1 MRSSHSGPSKL
12 LLRDLPLPVTL
23 ALRYV
28 RSTRRDAFASFLSA
42 VAAGGIAL
50 GVTALVLSL
59 AVISGFQEALRGEL
73 LGRTPQV
80 LVDLPPGLGLAAA
93 QAAREA
99 VRRMPGVTGAQ
110 LQVRGSGWVVEQG
123 KAHAVEL
130 VGFEGRVPR
139 SFPGAAGGP
148 EGLYVPAS
156 LAARWGLVPGR
167 PLSLLSPRPTLTPLG
182 PQPRLRTLPL
192 AGTYRSGR
200 TQEDRE
206 RVALPRAVA
215 ETLLGGSERQIEV
228 AAASLDAALAVA
240 ARLRDRP
247 TGGDGGRSSGTAA
260 SGGLAGTAASGGLV
274 GTAASGGVA
283 PLPPGSEVR
292 TWQEL
297 NRPLLFALRLE
308 KVMMFV
314 AVSLIV
320 LVASLALVADLALII
335 SSKRPEVGMLA
346 TMGATPAALRQT
358 FVLLGGLV
366 AGSGIA
372 LGTVIGVGGAMV
384 LDRYRLVPV
393 PGRVYFLDYVPF
405 LVKPL
410 DLALVLVLTLALALA
425 SALYAAQ
432 RAATLDP
439 IEALRR

>member
-1 MRSSHSGPSKL
+1 MSGSRPAKNPRASRL
-12 LLRDLPLPVTL
+12 LQRNLPLPVTL
-23 ALRYV
+23 ALRYL

-42 VAAGGIAL
+42 VAALGIAL

-59 AVISGFQEALRGEL
+59 AVISGFQEALRAEL
-73 LGRTPQV
+73 LGRTPQL
-80 LVDLPPGLGLAAA
+80 LVDLPPGLGLGAA

-99 VRRMPGVTGAQ
+99 VRRVPGVTGAQ
-110 LQVRGSGWVVEQG
+110 LQVRGGGWVVDQG
-123 KAHAVEL
+123 KVHAVEL
-130 VGFEGRVPR
+130 IGFEGRVPR
-139 SFPGAAGGP
+139 SFPGAAGGR

-156 LAARWGLVPGR
+156 LAARWGLAPGR
-167 PLSLLSPRPTLTPLG
+167 GLSLVSPRPTLTPLG

-200 TQEDRE
+200 AQEDRE

-215 ETLLGGSERQIEV
+215 ETLLGGAERQIEV
-228 AAASLDAALAVA
+228 AAADLDTATAVG
-240 ARLRDRP
+240 ARLP
-247 TGGDGGRSSGTAA
+247 
-260 SGGLAGTAASGGLV
+260 
-274 GTAASGGVA
+274 
-283 PLPPGSEVR
+283 PLLPAGSEVR
-292 TWQEL
+292 TWKDL

-320 LVASLALVADLALII
+320 LVAALALVADLALII
-335 SSKRPEVGMLA
+335 SSKRPEIGMLA
-346 TMGATPAALRQT
+346 TMGATPAALRQA

-372 LGTVIGVGGAMV
+372 LGTLLGVGGAQV
-384 LDRYRLVPV
+384 LDRYRLVQV

-410 DLALVLVLTLALALA
+410 DLALVLLLTLALALG

-439 IEALRR
+439 IQALRR

>member
-1 MRSSHSGPSKL
+1 MTSARLRPSRTGGSSRL

-50 GVTALVLSL
+50 GVAALVLSL

-73 LGRTPQV
+73 LGRTPQL

-93 QAAREA
+93 QAARDA
-99 VRRMPGVTGAQ
+99 VRRVPGVTGAQ
-110 LQVRGSGWVVEQG
+110 LQVRGSGWVVELG
-123 KAHAVEL
+123 KVHAVEL
-130 VGFEGRVPR
+130 IGFEGRVPR

-148 EGLYVPAS
+148 EGLYVPAP
-156 LAARWGLVPGR
+156 LAARWGLAPGR
-167 PLSLLSPRPTLTPLG
+167 TLSLLSPRPTLTPLG

-200 TQEDRE
+200 AQEDRE

-228 AAASLDAALAVA
+228 ATGDLDAALAVA
-240 ARLRDRP
+240 ARLRSDVWIR
-247 TGGDGGRSSGTAA
+247 GGP
-260 SGGLAGTAASGGLV
+260 GL
-274 GTAASGGVA
+274 
-283 PLPPGSEVR
+283 LPPGSEVR
-292 TWQEL
+292 TWKEL

-335 SSKRPEVGMLA
+335 SSKRPEIGMLA
-346 TMGATPAALRQT
+346 TMGATPAALRHA

-366 AGSGIA
+366 AGSGIV
-372 LGTVIGVGGAMV
+372 LGTVIGVGSAMV

-410 DLALVLVLTLALALA
+410 DLALVLVLTLGLALA

-439 IEALRR
+439 IEAMRR

>member
-1 MRSSHSGPSKL
+1 LTPARLRPSRAGGSSRL

-73 LGRTPQV
+73 LGRTPQL

-93 QAAREA
+93 QAARAA
-99 VRRMPGVTGAQ
+99 VRRVPGVIGAQ

-123 KAHAVEL
+123 KVHAVEL
-130 VGFEGRVPR
+130 IGFEGRVPR

-156 LAARWGLVPGR
+156 LAARWGLAPGR
-167 PLSLLSPRPTLTPLG
+167 TLSLLSPRPTLTPLG

-200 TQEDRE
+200 AQEDRE

-215 ETLLGGSERQIEV
+215 ETLLGGAERQIEV
-228 AAASLDAALAVA
+228 ATADLDAALAVA
-240 ARLRDRP
+240 ARLVR
-247 TGGDGGRSSGTAA
+247 GGP
-260 SGGLAGTAASGGLV
+260 GL
-274 GTAASGGVA
+274 
-283 PLPPGSEVR
+283 LPPGSEVR
-292 TWQEL
+292 TWKEL

-335 SSKRPEVGMLA
+335 SSKRPEIGMLA
-346 TMGATPAALRQT
+346 TMGATPAALRHA

-372 LGTVIGVGGAMV
+372 LGTVLGVGSALV

-410 DLALVLVLTLALALA
+410 DLALVLVLTLGLALA

-439 IEALRR
+439 IEAMRR

>member
-1 MRSSHSGPSKL
+1 MRSSPSGPSKL

-50 GVTALVLSL
+50 GVMALVLSL

-99 VRRMPGVTGAQ
+99 VRRVPGVTGAQ

-123 KAHAVEL
+123 KVHAVEL
-130 VGFEGRVPR
+130 IGFEGRVPR
-139 SFPGAAGGP
+139 SFPDAAGGP

-156 LAARWGLVPGR
+156 LAARWGLAPGR

-228 AAASLDAALAVA
+228 AAADLDAALRVA
-240 ARLRDRP
+240 ARLHDQRQ
-247 TGGDGGRSSGTAA
+247 GGPSPA
-260 SGGLAGTAASGGLV
+260 S
-274 GTAASGGVA
+274 

-292 TWQEL
+292 TWKEL

-308 KVMMFV
+308 KAMMFV

-335 SSKRPEVGMLA
+335 SSKRPEIGMLA
-346 TMGATPAALRQT
+346 TMGATPAALRQA

-372 LGTVIGVGGAMV
+372 LGTVIGVGGALV

-439 IEALRR
+439 IDALRR